1 MRIEKKTLNDALRVL
16 GKVVCQTSPVEL
28 YRSVRFVGDVDGV
41 MAMATD
47 GVETV
52 SVILD
57 AFAET
62 EIDFCVPFKELKD
75 QVRMGRSETI
85 ELTGKFI
92 EFPELEEPSADA
104 VSAIL
109 PVNFGELLTQ
119 AAPIVDRTGYR
130 RVLHGI
136 NLSNAG
142 VTVTD
147 GKQLLHL
154 PCILSLTKD
163 VTIPFPSALLAAKT
177 SEMGVLQVWDKF
189 FQIEI
194 GNFCWY
200 GKLLEGQ
207 YPNWRGVIPSPES
220 HDYSITLLDTE
231 KVIAWMKM
239 IPSQKTTNGVEL
251 NVMPDGSVTLVSC
264 IQPNFELNTQATV
277 SGVQPR
283 AVLTLDREIILRMLL
298 QGYNTFSAHSDGLVP
313 VIASGGSGQYI
324 AMPIRTISKNPIPT
338 NKENKEMETENTNV
352 VEQTGATVKSNDTG
366 FAMNCEKGNTGNFE
380 AATFN
385 GNQRKITGVALSQ
398 GTQKQ
403 VGNFDSCASIPVV
416 NPLDELGAAVEE
428 FKLKIKAMFEESTA
442 LSRKVKEAAPIQK
455 QKERDFIQARR
466 GIERIRMAI

>member
-52 SVILD
+52 SMAVD
-57 AFAET
+57 AFTET
-62 EIDFCVPFKELKD
+62 EIDFSVPFKELKD
-75 QVRMGRSETI
+75 LVRMGRSETI
-85 ELTGKFI
+85 ELSGTYI
-92 EFPELEEPSADA
+92 EFPDLKEPTEDM

-109 PVNFGELLTQ
+109 PVNFRELLAQ
-119 AAPIVDRTGYR
+119 AAPIVDRSNYR
-130 RVLHGI
+130 RLLQGI
-136 NLSNAG
+136 NLSSAG
-142 VTVTD
+142 VTATD

-154 PCILSLTKD
+154 PCVLSLPKD

-177 SEMGVLQVWDKF
+177 SEMGVIQIWDKF
-189 FQIEI
+189 FQVEI
-194 GNFCWY
+194 GNFKWH

-220 HDYSITLLDTE
+220 HDYSITLHETE
-231 KVIAWMKM
+231 KVLNWVKM
-239 IPSQKTTNGVEL
+239 IPSQKSTNGVEL

-264 IQPNFELNTQATV
+264 IQPNFELNTSVTV
-277 SGVQPR
+277 TGVQPR

-313 VIASGGSGQYI
+313 VIASGGAGQYI
-324 AMPIRTISKNPIPT
+324 AMPIRTISKNPIQP
-338 NKENKEMETENTNV
+338 KQEEKKMEIENNV
-352 VEQTGATVKSNDTG
+352 VEQTAP
-366 FAMNCEKGNTGNFE
+366 
-380 AATFN
+380 
-385 GNQRKITGVALSQ
+385 VA
-398 GTQKQ
+398 
-403 VGNFDSCASIPVV
+403 

-428 FKLKIKAMFEESTA
+428 FKLKIKAMFDESTA
-442 LSRKVKEAAPIQK
+442 LSRKVKEVALIQK

-466 GIERIRMAI
+466 AIERIRMAI

>member
-16 GKVVCQTSPVEL
+16 GKVVCQTSPVGL
-28 YRSVRFVGDVDGV
+28 YRSVRFVGDENGIR
-41 MAMATD
+41 AMATD

-62 EIDFCVPFKELKD
+62 EIDFCVSFKELKD
-75 QVRMGRSETI
+75 LVRMGRSETI

-119 AAPIVDRTGYR
+119 AASVVDRSNYR
-130 RVLHGI
+130 RLLQGI
-136 NLSNAG
+136 NLSSAG
-142 VTVTD
+142 VTATD

-154 PCILSLTKD
+154 PCVLSLAKD

-177 SEMGVLQVWDKF
+177 SEMGTLQVWDKF
-189 FQIEI
+189 FRIEI
-194 GNFCWY
+194 GNFSWH

-207 YPNWRGVIPSPES
+207 YPNWRGVIPSPEI
-220 HDYSITLLDTE
+220 HDYSITLHDPE
-231 KVIAWMKM
+231 KAIAWVKM
-239 IPSQKTTNGVEL
+239 IPNQKTTNGVEL

-298 QGYNTFSAHSDGLVP
+298 QGYTTFKAHSDGLVP
-313 VIASGGSGQYI
+313 VIASGGAGQYI
-324 AMPIRTISKNPIPT
+324 AMPIRTINKNPIQP
-338 NKENKEMETENTNV
+338 KQEEKKMEIENNV
-352 VEQTGATVKSNDTG
+352 VEQQN
-366 FAMNCEKGNTGNFE
+366 
-380 AATFN
+380 AAP
-385 GNQRKITGVALSQ
+385 VA
-398 GTQKQ
+398 
-403 VGNFDSCASIPVV
+403 
-416 NPLDELGAAVEE
+416 NPLDELSAAVEE
-428 FKLKIKAMFEESTA
+428 FKLKIKAMFDESTV
-442 LSRKVKEAAPIQK
+442 LSRKVKEVALIQK

-466 GIERIRMAI
+466 AIERIRMAI

>member
-57 AFAET
+57 AFTET
-62 EIDFCVPFKELKD
+62 EIDFCVSYKELKD
-75 QVRMGRSETI
+75 LIRMGRSETI

-92 EFPELEEPSADA
+92 EFPAFEEPDANA
-104 VSAIL
+104 VSTIL
-109 PVNFGELLTQ
+109 PVNFGEQLTQ

-136 NLSNAG
+136 NLSHAG

-154 PCILSLTKD
+154 PCVLSLPKD

-177 SEMGVLQVWDKF
+177 SEMGVLQVWDTF

-194 GNFCWY
+194 GNFSWH

-220 HDYSITLLDTE
+220 HDYSITLHDPE
-231 KVIAWMKM
+231 KVIAWVKM

-264 IQPNFELNTQATV
+264 VQPNFELNTSATV
-277 SGVQPR
+277 TGVRPR

-298 QGYNTFSAHSDGLVP
+298 QGYNTFSAHSDGLIP
-313 VIASGGSGQYI
+313 VIASGGAGQYI
-324 AMPIRTISKNPIPT
+324 AMPIRTINKNPIQP
-338 NKENKEMETENTNV
+338 KQEEKKMEIENNV
-352 VEQTGATVKSNDTG
+352 VEQTAP
-366 FAMNCEKGNTGNFE
+366 
-380 AATFN
+380 
-385 GNQRKITGVALSQ
+385 VA
-398 GTQKQ
+398 
-403 VGNFDSCASIPVV
+403 
-416 NPLDELGAAVEE
+416 NPLDELNANVEE
-428 FKLKIKAMFEESTA
+428 FRGKLKLLLDESGV
-442 LSRKVKEAAPIQK
+442 LIRKVKEVALVQK

-466 GIERIRMAI
+466 AIERIRMAI

>member
-1 MRIEKKTLNDALRVL
+1 MRVEKRVLNDALRVL

-57 AFAET
+57 AFTET

-75 QVRMGRSETI
+75 LVRMGRSETI

-92 EFPELEEPSADA
+92 EFPELEELSADA
-104 VSAIL
+104 ISAIL
-109 PVNFGELLTQ
+109 PVNFGELISQ
-119 AAPIVDRTGYR
+119 AASVIDRSNYR
-130 RVLHGI
+130 RLLQGI

-142 VTVTD
+142 VTATD

-154 PCILSLTKD
+154 PCVLSLAND

-177 SEMGVLQVWDKF
+177 SEMGTLLVWNKF

-194 GNFCWY
+194 GNFSWH

-220 HDYSITLLDTE
+220 HDYNITLHEPE
-231 KVIAWMKM
+231 KVLNWVKM

-251 NVMPDGSVTLVSC
+251 NVMPNGSVMLVSC

-277 SGVQPR
+277 TGVHPR

-298 QGYNTFSAHSDGLVP
+298 QGYTIFKAHSDGLVP
-313 VIASGGSGQYI
+313 VIASGGAGQYI
-324 AMPIRTISKNPIPT
+324 AMPIRTINKNPIPT

-352 VEQTGATVKSNDTG
+352 VEQTAP
-366 FAMNCEKGNTGNFE
+366 
-380 AATFN
+380 
-385 GNQRKITGVALSQ
+385 VA
-398 GTQKQ
+398 
-403 VGNFDSCASIPVV
+403 
-416 NPLDELGAAVEE
+416 NPLDELNANVEE
-428 FKLKIKAMFEESTA
+428 FRGKLKLLLDESGV
-442 LSRKVKEAAPIQK
+442 LIRKVKEVALVQK

-466 GIERIRMAI
+466 AIERIRMAI